1 MPDKLV
7 QQKEFSELFIKILF
21 PAFLT
26 VAIGVA
32 IEMKNNKSK
41 VTALNASLSLLI
53 GVGTAYL
60 FSGVI
65 LENCKGGMIILCASL
80 VTSFAEKIAKF
91 LMYKFDVDLFLK
103 TILELLLEKIKNL
116 LK

>member
-1 MPDKLV
+1 MPEKLV
-7 QQKEFSELFIKILF
+7 QEEFSELFIKILF

-32 IEMKNNKSK
+32 VEMKNDKSK
-41 VTALNASLSLLI
+41 VTWLGASLSVLI

-60 FSGVI
+60 FSGII
-65 LENCKGGMIILCASL
+65 LENCKGGMIIVWASI
-80 VTSFAEKIAKF
+80 VTSSAEKTAKF
-91 LMYKFDVDLFLK
+91 LMYKFDIDLFLK
-103 TILELLLEKIKNL
+103 TIFDIILEKIKNL

>member
-1 MPDKLV
+1 MPEKLV
-7 QQKEFSELFIKILF
+7 QKEFSELFIKILF

-32 IEMKNNKSK
+32 VEMKNDKSK
-41 VTALNASLSLLI
+41 VTVLNAFLSLLI

-60 FSGVI
+60 FSGII
-65 LENCKGGMIILCASL
+65 LENCKGGMIILCAGL
-80 VTSFAEKIAKF
+80 VTSLAEKLAKF
-91 LMYKFDVDLFLK
+91 LMYKFDIDLFLK
-103 TILELLLEKIKNL
+103 TIFDIILEKIKNL

>member
-1 MPDKLV
+1 MPEKLV
-7 QQKEFSELFIKILF
+7 QEEFSELFIKILF

-32 IEMKNNKSK
+32 VEMKNDKSK
-41 VTALNASLSLLI
+41 VTLLNSSLSVLI

-65 LENCKGGMIILCASL
+65 LENCKGGMVIVAASL
-80 VTSFAEKIAKF
+80 VTSLAEKLAKF
-91 LMYKFDVDLFLK
+91 LMYKFDIDLFLK
-103 TILELLLEKIKNL
+103 TIFDIILEKIKNL